1 MNNPNNLS
9 AVCLKFPKR
18 IADRTK
24 CPGERVFETPDL
36 NNAHGRSQGKI
47 FTEANKLITSLVGMF
62 VNVVNENLTS
72 CPYLI

>member
-1 MNNPNNLS
+1 M
-9 AVCLKFPKR
+9 
-18 IADRTK
+18 
-24 CPGERVFETPDL
+24 FETPDL